1 MDIKIKPIAEVTAQ
15 AMELL
20 NKEMGI
26 VDTARFIRQF
36 SPAHGNYTEERD
48 ALLAGLTHDQIVGEI
63 KSKRR
68 TTGKAK

>member
-1 MDIKIKPIAEVTAQ
+1 MDIKMKPIAEVTAQ

-36 SPAHGNYTEERD
+36 SPGHGNYTEERN

-63 KSKRR
+63 KNKRR